1 MKCFEYKRLMGY
13 SVFSYSVKWVLVYLL
28 FFFISFS
35 AKAQTHVLDSS
46 EREVITNIGISSS
59 LLFGGS
65 LLMDKSIQNVLNDN
79 RNNYLDD
86 FTNYAN
92 YGGSKKLVLPMNA
105 LLLGSGY
112 LFNDESLKTTSW
124 NAFKSIGATAL
135 VTEFLKL
142 SLSRARPYEQ
152 QNPYHFDPISWR
164 NNSYKSLPSGHASLA
179 FAFITPYA
187 EEYSRWL
194 YAIPFSVAFSR
205 VYKNDHW
212 TSDVILGSIIGFTA
226 GYFFHYKDRH
236 ITVSFNKIVVRF

>member
-1 MKCFEYKRLMGY
+1 MKLFDLYKY
-13 SVFSYSVKWVLVYLL
+13 VKFVLGCIAIL
-28 FFFISFS
+28 FISFS
-35 AKAQTHVLDSS
+35 SHSQDYLLDTS
-46 EREVITNIGISSS
+46 ERKTMTRIGITSS
-59 LLFGGS
+59 LLFGTS
-65 LLMDKSIQNVLNDN
+65 FLMDEPIQNSIKNN
-79 RNNYLDD
+79 RSNYLDD

-92 YGGSKKLVLPMNA
+92 YGGNKKLVLPLNA
-105 LLLGSGY
+105 ILLGSSY
-112 LFNDESLKTTSW
+112 LFNDEYLKTTSR
-124 NAFKSIGATAL
+124 NAFKSIGTAAL

-142 SLSRARPYEQ
+142 SLSRARPYKQ
-152 QNPYHFDPISWR
+152 QGPYHFNPISWR
-164 NNSYKSLPSGHASLA
+164 NNSYKSLPSGHTSLA

-194 YAIPFSVAFSR
+194 YVIPVSVAFSR